1 MKIKQLEIK
10 GFKSFK
16 NRTVIRF
23 GKGVSGVVGP
33 NGCGKSNVVDAFLWV
48 MGETAPKHL
57 RGSAMEDLIFAGTN
71 KQPPAGIAEVSLIV
85 APAYRGRNFDA
96 ASASDRDCVPVNAPA
111 YRGGDGDATSVS
123 DRDCVPVNAP
133 AEVMI
138 TRRLDK
144 DGKSE
149 YLINSRPSR
158 LKDVQEIFMDTGAGI
173 HGFSFIEQGAVEN
186 FISSKPEQ
194 KRLLIESA
202 AGISK
207 FRSRKREAERKL
219 ALTEINL
226 KRLKDI
232 LLRQTAQLQKLK
244 KQSAKAELFRNLK
257 KQIREKD
264 ILISQWELIHTHR
277 EKQMLDKQIQEK
289 IQKNKERKKEL
300 SRTQARVR
308 ELKQKHEDCKLR
320 VAKMEKTLP
329 AVRENFLSLEKDLAG
344 LRASL
349 QANKQN
355 LGTAGEVSSYKQN
368 RLSVLNQIEEV
379 GAQISKWEKKQTA
392 LQEEWEQVEKECENE
407 TRRAGALTVRLR
419 TLETDLVNCA
429 HQEAL
434 TKAQAEAFIGQIR
447 EGDREAGE
455 WELLLKKKTGE
466 LKKGESQKKQLLEE
480 LEQKKQLSFNIGDS
494 VRELKQSAQSLQKD
508 IQDQESRLKQAQE
521 DASALYAGLKS
532 FKKAGALMS
541 AGDKGLRF
549 VLQSA
554 EDEKAFIETSSS
566 VRVLDP
572 VLEKAISTYMA
583 HRLKSVFCFEKQQAL
598 SAVELLNKNQ
608 GLCRFVFPLAGSSK
622 DSSAEGEGEGSSK
635 AGSAESEGEGSSKD
649 KSAEGE
655 GEGSS
660 KAGSAENEGE
670 GSSFQ
675 LRQEPGF
682 KYFVKDKVEG
692 RAEVTNLLFSR
703 VGVVDSI
710 HTAFRLR
717 EKYSGWDFITLTG
730 EALTREGDLVAGR
743 PAEEEINI
751 LAYHRAM
758 RDMPIQ
764 YEDKKKQA
772 ELISVSLQKTKALYQ
787 EAMNKLAGLNER
799 EGGVQV
805 SRLTIKKD
813 LEVIER
819 DCGRITAELSE
830 IRKKLMEYR
839 QKRQELQNKKDM
851 LDGGGGEAD
860 YSAKRSAIKVELQ
873 QARQECTKAEQDR
886 DMLLKQKEQL
896 WRARVDCEKELTGLR
911 EKQSF
916 LEQSLKSGEHKER
929 EWLSLS
935 LKKKALI
942 QDYEKQLKEKEQ
954 QRRIL
959 SRQKESG
966 EREISALVRE
976 REQTAEHIEQAQ
988 ALVVELHQGMG
999 DIDAVIND
1007 LKLKI
1012 EGLSLK
1018 QSSVVE
1024 RIGEKYQI
1032 ELSCPISAEEEVAS
1046 PSPPRG
1052 GAGAESR
1059 SEAEVAFTGTESRS
1073 EEEVASK
1080 SLPRGGA
1087 GAESRSEAEVAFT
1100 GTESRSEEEV
1110 ASKSLPRGG
1119 AGFDKEEEE
1128 LQLKKLNN
1136 RLSAMGEV
1144 NLLALRECEDLQ
1156 KEHDFYKKQYEDLC
1170 ASKEKLS
1177 QVIKRIDGFCSKK
1190 FKQVF
1195 DEVNSCFSRVWPSL
1209 FEGGKAELVLVKD
1222 KEGGSADGMDI
1233 MVQPPGKKVQNMNLL
1248 SGGEKAMTAVAVIF
1262 SIFLVNP
1269 PPFCILDEVDAPLDD
1284 INIVRFNSLLAEMAK
1299 VSQVIII
1306 THNKYT
1312 MRECGHLYGVTM
1324 EEKGIS
1330 KIVSLN
1336 MQSLGSAHS
1345 PTFTPTPT

>member
-85 APAYRGRNFDA
+85 APAHRGGNFDAASASDRDSVPVNAPAHRGRNFDA
-96 ASASDRDCVPVNAPA
+96 ASASDRD
-111 YRGGDGDATSVS
+111 S
-123 DRDCVPVNAP
+123 VPVNAP

-264 ILISQWELIHTHR
+264 ILISRWELIHTHR

-344 LRASL
+344 LKASL

-379 GAQISKWEKKQTA
+379 GAQISEWEKKQTA
-392 LQEEWEQVEKECENE
+392 LQEEWEQIEKECEKE

-434 TKAQAEAFIGQIR
+434 TKAQAEGFIGQIR

-572 VLEKAISTYMA
+572 VLEKAISAYMA

-635 AGSAESEGEGSSKD
+635 AGSAESEGEGSSKAG
-649 KSAEGE
+649 SAEGE

-660 KAGSAENEGE
+660 KAGSAEGEGE

-758 RDMPIQ
+758 RDMPVQ

-851 LDGGGGEAD
+851 LDGGGGGGEAD

-959 SRQKESG
+959 SRQKEGG

-1032 ELSCPISAEEEVAS
+1032 ELSCPISA
-1046 PSPPRG
+1046 
-1052 GAGAESR
+1052 
-1059 SEAEVAFTGTESRS
+1059 
-1073 EEEVASK
+1073 
-1080 SLPRGGA
+1080 
-1087 GAESRSEAEVAFT
+1087 
-1100 GTESRSEEEV
+1100 EEEV